1 MAVTAGIG
9 NTKIRVPDARS
20 KQYRVKNKNRE
31 INMNA
36 SDNLSQS
43 ASDGG
48 MAHNL
53 ELFEID
59 DGVLEDVRAVGKIV
73 LANGE
78 QFLDEFYEWLQ
89 TQPEFDQFFSDP
101 EVLDRTKKSQFKFWE
116 DFFRGEPDEE
126 YLEQREGL
134 GKTHSRI
141 DLPLTTYFTGV
152 GRFVKTINRLLDE
165 HKIKD
170 DLRLRYTRSV
180 ERYMRLEV
188 SIIVGTYTRI
198 EKETIAAQGRALM
211 EMSTPVTEIWG
222 DVLLLPL
229 VGIIDSKRAQDVMD
243 TTLKKISD
251 THARI
256 FILDISGV
264 GVVDTA
270 VANHLIK
277 ITKATRL
284 MGCESTISGVSPAIA
299 QTIVELGIDVGTVKT
314 TVTMKDALGDAFGIL
329 GTRIPE
335 GR

>member
-1 MAVTAGIG
+1 M
-9 NTKIRVPDARS
+9 NDAENWS
-20 KQYRVKNKNRE
+20 E
-31 INMNA
+31 
-36 SDNLSQS
+36 SGLD
-43 ASDGG
+43 DG
-48 MAHNL
+48 MVQDL

-59 DGVLEDVRAVGKIV
+59 DEVLEDVRAVGKIV
-73 LANGE
+73 LANGDE
-78 QFLDEFYEWLQ
+78 FLDEFYHWLK

-101 EVLDRTKKSQFKFWE
+101 EVLDRTKKNQYGFWE
-116 DFFRGEPDEE
+116 DFFRGHPDED
-126 YLEQREGL
+126 YLERREGL
-134 GKTHSRI
+134 GKTHARI
-141 DLPLTTYFTGV
+141 GLPLTTYFTGV
-152 GRFVKTINRLLDE
+152 SKFVRTINRLLDE
-165 HKIKD
+165 HKLTDK
-170 DLRLRYTRSV
+170 LRLRYARAV
-180 ERYMRLEV
+180 DRYMRLEV

-211 EMSTPVTEIWG
+211 EMSTPVTEIWS

-314 TVTMKDALGDAFGIL
+314 TVTMKDALGDAFATL
-329 GTRIPE
+329 GTRITE
-335 GR
+335 AR

>member
-1 MAVTAGIG
+1 
-9 NTKIRVPDARS
+9 
-20 KQYRVKNKNRE
+20 
-31 INMNA
+31 MNA
-36 SDNLSQS
+36 LDNSSTGSLTTEI
-43 ASDGG
+43 
-48 MAHNL
+48 AHNL
-53 ELFEID
+53 ELFDINDE
-59 DGVLEDVRAVGKIV
+59 VLEDVRAVGKIV

-101 EVLDRTKKSQFKFWE
+101 AVLERTKKSQYVFWK
-116 DFFRGEPDEE
+116 DFFRGAPDEE
-126 YLEQREGL
+126 FLEQRKEL
-134 GKTHSRI
+134 GKTHARI
-141 DLPLTTYFTGV
+141 GLPLTTYFTGV
-152 GRFVKTINRLLDE
+152 GKFVRTIHRRLDE
-165 HKIKD
+165 HKMKD
-170 DLRLRYTRSV
+170 DLRWRYAQSV
-180 ERYMRLEV
+180 DRYVRLDV
-188 SIIVGTYTRI
+188 SIIVDTYTRI

-211 EMSTPVTEIWG
+211 EMSTPVTEIWS

-229 VGIIDSKRAQDVMD
+229 VGIIDSKRAQEVMD

-314 TVTMKDALGDAFGIL
+314 TVTMKDALAGALASL
-329 GTRIPE
+329 GTKLTEAR
-335 GR
+335 

>member
-1 MAVTAGIG
+1 
-9 NTKIRVPDARS
+9 
-20 KQYRVKNKNRE
+20 
-31 INMNA
+31 MNETV
-36 SDNLSQS
+36 SLSQS
-43 ASDGG
+43 TLDGG
-48 MAHNL
+48 ISHSL

-59 DGVLEDVRAVGKIV
+59 DQVLEDVQAVGKIV

-78 QFLDEFYEWLQ
+78 QFLNEFYDWLE
-89 TQPEFDQFFSDP
+89 TQPEFEQFFSDP

-116 DFFRGEPDEE
+116 DFFRGAPDDE
-126 YLEQREGL
+126 YLEQREEL
-134 GKTHSRI
+134 GKTHARI
-141 DLPLTTYFTGV
+141 GLPLNTYFSGV
-152 GRFVKTINRLLDE
+152 SKFVRTINRLLDE
-165 HKIKD
+165 HKMKD
-170 DLRLRYTRSV
+170 DLRLRYVRSV
-180 ERYMRLEV
+180 DRYMRLEI

-211 EMSTPVTEIWG
+211 EMSTPVTEIWS

-314 TVTMKDALGDAFGIL
+314 TVTMKDALGDAFAVL
-329 GTRIPE
+329 GTRITE

>member
-1 MAVTAGIG
+1 
-9 NTKIRVPDARS
+9 
-20 KQYRVKNKNRE
+20 
-31 INMNA
+31 MNA
-36 SDNLSQS
+36 SEISS
-43 ASDGG
+43 AGSLGG
-48 MAHNL
+48 ELAHSL
-53 ELFEID
+53 ELFDINDE
-59 DGVLEDVRAVGKIV
+59 VLEDVRAVGKIV

-78 QFLDEFYEWLQ
+78 RFLDEFYNWLE

-101 EVLDRTKKSQFKFWE
+101 AVLERTKKSQYVFWE
-116 DFFRGEPDEE
+116 EFFRGSADEE
-126 YLEQREGL
+126 FLEQRRDL
-134 GKTHSRI
+134 GKTHARI
-141 DLPLTTYFTGV
+141 GLPLTTYFTGI
-152 GRFVKTINRLLDE
+152 GKFVRTINRRLDE
-165 HKIKD
+165 HKMKD
-170 DLRLRYTRSV
+170 DLRLRYARSV
-180 ERYMRLEV
+180 DRFMRLDI
-188 SIIVGTYTRI
+188 SIIVDTYTRI

-211 EMSTPVTEIWG
+211 EMSTPVTEIWR

-229 VGIIDSKRAQDVMD
+229 VGIIDSKRAQEVMD

-314 TVTMKDALGDAFGIL
+314 TVTMKDALAGALASL
-329 GTRIPE
+329 GTKLTEAR
-335 GR
+335 

>member
-1 MAVTAGIG
+1 MNDFSLDSIDGLHGGI
-9 NTKIRVPDARS
+9 
-20 KQYRVKNKNRE
+20 
-31 INMNA
+31 
-36 SDNLSQS
+36 
-43 ASDGG
+43 
-48 MAHNL
+48 AHNL

-59 DGVLEDVRAVGKIV
+59 DNVLNDVRAVGEIV
-73 LANGE
+73 LAKE
-78 QFLDEFYEWLQ
+78 EEFLDDFYNWLE
-89 TQPEFDQFFSDP
+89 TQPEFDQYFSDP
-101 EVLDRTKKSQFKFWE
+101 EVLARTKKNQYKFWE
-116 DFFRGEPDEE
+116 DFFRGSPDDD
-126 YLEQREGL
+126 YLRRREGL
-134 GKTHSRI
+134 GKTHARI
-141 DLPLTTYFTGV
+141 GLPLTTYFTGV
-152 GRFVKTINRLLDE
+152 GKFVRTIHRLLDE
-165 HKIKD
+165 EKMKD
-170 DLRLRYTRSV
+170 DLRLRYMQSV
-180 ERYMRLEV
+180 DRYMRLDV
-188 SIIVGTYTRI
+188 AIIVGTYTRI

-211 EMSTPVTEIWG
+211 EMSTPVTEIWT

-314 TVTMKDALGDAFGIL
+314 TVTMKDALSDAFETL
-329 GTRIPE
+329 GKRITE
-335 GR
+335 AR